1 MYTSCVVGQPHWNPL
16 SEGSGHTLLWI
27 ARTRRELDAMRLG
40 AADLPVGASTRHVVV
55 AGEKSPELPVDVA
68 ITDPAGRV
76 ARRYGVGERGEIFA
90 VRPDG
95 YIGLRTRIDDPSR
108 LRDYMAALYGTA
120 A

>member
-1 MYTSCVVGQPHWNPL
+1 MMP
-16 SEGSGHTLLWI
+16 
-27 ARTRRELDAMRLG
+27 LDAFL
-40 AADLPVGASTRHVVV
+40 VNF
-55 AGEKSPELPVDVA
+55 
-68 ITDPAGRV
+68 
-76 ARRYGVGERGEIFA
+76 GVGERDEIFA